1 MPSNWMLNKNILFNR
16 SSPMLLVV
24 KNQTF
29 PPFGIIVRIVSLTNK
44 MANNTTHGL
53 KQYKIWFFVI
63 IFPKKMPG
71 KRQTCDEGPFFFYL
85 G

>member
-1 MPSNWMLNKNILFNR
+1 MFNKNILFHR

-44 MANNTTHGL
+44 MANNTMHGL

-63 IFPKKMPG
+63 IFPKKMPR
-71 KRQTCDEGPFFFYL
+71 KRQLVMKDPFLFI
-85 G
+85 